1 MLFLAFTFCVHL
13 NAHNLWIQLCWLF
26 VNDHTS
32 TGTMLSGLLYQGGW
46 MTRNEDARGL
56 QTHLP
61 GDSLWSIFQMPPNFL
76 GKRLKKWYHCLP
88 LTLISQSQTHQWLPI
103 AYKKIPEFCHWV
115 DKVLDAEASRHTH
128 YLLPSSAPNNTH
140 YWWVPQHPGYF
151 SYCFCPCYFLFGECL
166 TSNGYLANPHRSWKP
181 FVIIPL
187 RGGIPMCQLPWEPL
201 PPCWVVLWVIWWL
214 RGSDIRKTWVWTLP
228 LPLTSRSPL
237 GTSLNFSFLIYTI
250 PTSQRDHKN

>member
-1 MLFLAFTFCVHL
+1 MHIIYEYNCVDCLWMIIHLLGLCCQDFFTKE
-13 NAHNLWIQLCWLF
+13 
-26 VNDHTS
+26 
-32 TGTMLSGLLYQGGW
+32 GGW
-46 MTRNEDARGL
+46 PEMRMHVVSKLTSQVTASGAFSKCL
-56 QTHLP
+56 Q
-61 GDSLWSIFQMPPNFL
+61 IFL
-76 GKRLKKWYHCLP
+76 GRDWKKWYHC
-88 LTLISQSQTHQWLPI
+88 LISQSQTHQWLPI